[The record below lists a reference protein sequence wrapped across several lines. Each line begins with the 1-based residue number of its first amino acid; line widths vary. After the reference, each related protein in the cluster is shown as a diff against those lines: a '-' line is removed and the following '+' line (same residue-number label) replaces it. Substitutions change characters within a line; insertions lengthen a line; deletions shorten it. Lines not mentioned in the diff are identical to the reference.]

1 MRMTE
6 YQIEQW
12 LRRNRRRMI
21 KCPYQPG
28 NLRITLWGC
37 KQRKLQARRED
48 FTDLMKGDYFDYVY
62 KSNLLRCRDCPI
74 PEASRHRETRSRTIA
89 DGQDAA

>member
-74 PEASRHRETRSRTIA
+74 AEASSHRKSRSRTHTA
-89 DGQDAA
+89 GQAVA

>member
-1 MRMTE
+1 MKMTSH
-6 YQIEQW
+6 QIEQW

-28 NLRITLWGC
+28 DLRITLWGC
-37 KQRKLQARRED
+37 RQRKLQARRED
-48 FTDLMKGDYFDYVY
+48 FSDLMKGDYFDYVY

-74 PEASRHRETRSRTIA
+74 PEAYRHRGNRT
-89 DGQDAA
+89 GSVTAA